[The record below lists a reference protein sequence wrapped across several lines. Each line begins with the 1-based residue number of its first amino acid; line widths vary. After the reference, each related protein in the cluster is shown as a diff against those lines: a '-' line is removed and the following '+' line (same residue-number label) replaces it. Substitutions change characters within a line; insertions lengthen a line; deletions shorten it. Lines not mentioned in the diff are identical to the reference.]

1 MLQNDDG
8 FRRLAYRHEEL
19 YTNETTLT
27 EEWMLV
33 VEALELRMNP
43 GDYSDEN
50 LLNLTWQMTDFNKET
65 IKMQL

>member
-1 MLQNDDG
+1 MLQNDEG

-19 YTNETTLT
+19 VKNETTLT

-50 LLNLTWQMTDFNKET
+50 LLNLTWQMKDFNKET
-65 IKMQL
+65 I

>member
-1 MLQNDDG
+1 VLQNDEG

-19 YTNETTLT
+19 VKNETTLT

-50 LLNLTWQMTDFNKET
+50 LLNLTWQMKDFNKET
-65 IKMQL
+65 I